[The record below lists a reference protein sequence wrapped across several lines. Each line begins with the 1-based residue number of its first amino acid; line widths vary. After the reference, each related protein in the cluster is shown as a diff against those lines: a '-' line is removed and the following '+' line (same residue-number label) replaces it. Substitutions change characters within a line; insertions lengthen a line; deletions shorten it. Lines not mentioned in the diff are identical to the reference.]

1 MGELGADT
9 AVRSVG
15 EGRYTASLSP
25 DWEIWGP
32 NGGYVA
38 SVLLRAI
45 EAASTRARPV
55 SLACQFLAVAAFD
68 DVVLTT
74 GVVRQ
79 TRSADAFRV
88 SMTQGERR
96 IAEGLAWVADADLPG
111 YTHQSEPA
119 IDAPGPDDLTPAAD
133 LRPEDA
139 PSFAFWENIDQ
150 RPMDWVARWPP
161 PEPLPARCRQWFRF
175 TPDVAE
181 PDNPYLD
188 ACRSVIIVDTMGWPA
203 ASRRHAD
210 DPPRFIAPS
219 LDLYVAFHQDAGAS
233 PWLLSDVTA
242 PISAGG
248 LIGAQGRVWDD
259 GGRLVASG
267 QSQLLCR
274 PVPST

>member
-9 AVRSVG
+9 AVRPIG
-15 EGRYTASLSP
+15 DGRYAANLSQ

-38 SVLLRAI
+38 SVLLRAV

-55 SLACQFLAVAAFD
+55 SLACQFLSVAAFD
-68 DVVLTT
+68 EVQMTT
-74 GVVRQ
+74 EVVRQ
-79 TRSADAFRV
+79 TRSADAIRV
-88 SMTQGERR
+88 SMAQGDRR

-111 YTHQSEPA
+111 LDHQSEPA
-119 IDAPGPDDLTPAAD
+119 IPAPGPDEITPASER
-133 LRPEDA
+133 RPEDS
-139 PSFAFWENIDQ
+139 PSFAFWENLDQ
-150 RPMDWVARWPP
+150 RPMDWVDEWPP
-161 PEPLPARCRQWFRF
+161 PEPLPARCRQWLRF
-175 TPDVAE
+175 TPDLAE
-181 PDNPYLD
+181 PHNRYLD

-203 ASRRHAD
+203 ASRRHAE

-219 LDLYVAFHQDAGAS
+219 LDLYVAFHQDGIAS

-242 PISAGG
+242 PVSAGG

-259 GGRLVASG
+259 GGRLVSSG

-274 PVPST
+274 PIPPN